1 MTVTKKIGTNQ
12 LKTKKWHPIKMTAE
26 KNEPQCKIKN
36 AIYKMTVAKKT
47 EPNSWKK

>member
-1 MTVTKKIGTNQ
+1 
-12 LKTKKWHPIKMTAE
+12 LKTKKWHPIKMTAAK

-47 EPNSWKK
+47 EPNS